1 MKMKCMIVDDEPL
14 ARKGLRE
21 YISGVDF
28 LELQAECENATK
40 ANNILQSQQIHLAFL
55 DIQMPAVSG
64 IDFLKSL
71 SDPPMVIF
79 TTAYSEFAID
89 GYALNVIDYLVKPL
103 SYPRFMQAVN
113 KANDYFR
120 LKTGSNTSEA
130 DYFFLKVDSR
140 FEKIF
145 VEDVLYIE
153 ALQNYSVVYTS
164 QKKMMSYITLSALEN
179 QLPADKFIKIHKSYI
194 VAVNKITSIEANI
207 INIYNTQ
214 LPISRSLKD
223 EVMNKIVEAKL
234 IRRDA

>member
-21 YISGVDF
+21 YISGADF

-40 ANNILQSQQIHLAFL
+40 ANNILQSQQIHLVFL
-55 DIQMPAVSG
+55 DIQMPAVNG

-113 KANDYFR
+113 KANEYFR
-120 LKTGSNTSEA
+120 LKNSSNTAEA
-130 DYFFLKVDSR
+130 GYFFLKVDSR

-207 INIYNTQ
+207 INIHNTQ

-234 IRRDA
+234 IRREI

>member
-1 MKMKCMIVDDEPL
+1 MKMKCIIVDDEPL

-40 ANNILQSQQIHLAFL
+40 ANNIIQSQQVHLVFL

-113 KANDYFR
+113 KANDYFK
-120 LKTGSNTSEA
+120 LKNSNSTTEV
-130 DYFFLKVDSR
+130 DYFFLKVDNR
-140 FEKIF
+140 FEKI
-145 VEDVLYIE
+145 VIEDVLYIE
-153 ALQNYSVVYTS
+153 ALQNYSVVYTA

-194 VAVNKITSIEANI
+194 VAVNKITSIEASI
-207 INIYNTQ
+207 INIHNTQ

-234 IRRDA
+234 IRRDS